1 MNELEVGKLIA
12 RMDNLEKTTDS
23 RHKENKDAIDLIQ
36 KKLDILVSKFSEVKG
51 GWFVLTVLGSIVIGL
66 GVLLFKFLGIKSGGI

>member
-12 RMDNLEKTTDS
+12 RMDNLEKTTDL

-66 GVLLFKFLGIKSGGI
+66 GVLLFKILGFKSGSI

>member
-12 RMDNLEKTTDS
+12 RMDNLEKTTDL

-66 GVLLFKFLGIKSGGI
+66 GVLLFKILGFKSGGI